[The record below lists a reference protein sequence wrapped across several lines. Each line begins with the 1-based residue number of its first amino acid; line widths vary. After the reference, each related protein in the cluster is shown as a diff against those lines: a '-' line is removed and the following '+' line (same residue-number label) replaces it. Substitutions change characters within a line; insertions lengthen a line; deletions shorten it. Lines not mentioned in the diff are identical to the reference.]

1 MMEQLFQTAREEGLE
16 INDDRFAQLLDDR
29 DPLKFLRGQFHVPT
43 VSEVLDNKVTE
54 GVDGSKKCV
63 YLAGNSLGLQ
73 PKGTQQLVLEELE
86 KWKTRGVLGHF
97 EGQRPWAPIED
108 VVNKQ
113 SGVLVGSH
121 DPPTEVV
128 IMNG

>member
-54 GVDGSKKCV
+54 GAFVR
-63 YLAGNSLGLQ
+63 SLNRNLGQQSITLLTGYDRPCRCHNYPSTYY
-73 PKGTQQLVLEELE
+73 PKVFPPCWVRVRFVTASTALWSL
-86 KWKTRGVLGHF
+86 LGA
-97 EGQRPWAPIED
+97 RD
-108 VVNKQ
+108 
-113 SGVLVGSH
+113 L
-121 DPPTEVV
+121 D
-128 IMNG
+128 